1 MFSLLTIG
9 FFFIVGLIVVETIQK
24 LHPANPIIN
33 PIWEAI
39 CLGITSIFWVLLQSW
54 LFREVKINLG
64 WVIFFAIFG
73 SVLAMTL
80 SLIFWY
86 FQDSTG
92 KSKYTL
98 RNAHILIGMYRFVL
112 YGISIIFGVFLSQ
125 ITNSN

>member
-1 MFSLLTIG
+1 MFSLLTVG
-9 FFFIVGLIVVETIQK
+9 FFFVVALIVVETIQK

-33 PIWEAI
+33 PFWEAI
-39 CLGITSIFWVLLQSW
+39 CLGTTSIFWSFLQNW
-54 LFREVKINLG
+54 LFREAKINLG
-64 WVIFFAIFG
+64 WLIFFAIFG

-98 RNAHILIGMYRFVL
+98 RNAHILIGVYRFVL
-112 YGISIIFGVFLSQ
+112 YSISIIFGVFLFQ
-125 ITNSN
+125 IISSN